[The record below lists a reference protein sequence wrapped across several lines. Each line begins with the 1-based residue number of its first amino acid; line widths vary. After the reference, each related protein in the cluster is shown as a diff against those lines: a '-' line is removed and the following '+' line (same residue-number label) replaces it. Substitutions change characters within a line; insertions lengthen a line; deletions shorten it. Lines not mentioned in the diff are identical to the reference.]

1 MRTVMKY
8 YKPYVWLIVFN
19 LLFLLGQAMC
29 ELALP
34 GYMSD
39 IINNGIVVRDMD
51 YIKRTGLIMLAVSA
65 ATVCCSLLSSFAG
78 YKTRVV
84 HASHSIFGG

>member
-39 IINNGIVVRDMD
+39 IINNGIVVQDMD
-51 YIKRTGLIMLAVSA
+51 LSLIHISEP
-65 ATVCCSLLSSFAG
+65 
-78 YKTRVV
+78 TRP
-84 HASHSIFGG
+84 